1 MGPKNDILVV
11 VNSLFIQGKDR
22 EKELQFLENIFLH
35 AENREEFCKA
45 HELVN
50 RNRITQNHRRIYR
63 ESLHFRLRPFRFLI
77 NKN

>member
-1 MGPKNDILVV
+1 MGPKKGIFVV
-11 VNSLFIQGKDR
+11 VNNLFIRDQMK

-35 AENREEFCKA
+35 AEKREVFCKV

-50 RNRITQNHRRIYR
+50 RNRITQNHRRIYK
-63 ESLHFRLRPFRFLI
+63 ESLHFRLRPFRFLL